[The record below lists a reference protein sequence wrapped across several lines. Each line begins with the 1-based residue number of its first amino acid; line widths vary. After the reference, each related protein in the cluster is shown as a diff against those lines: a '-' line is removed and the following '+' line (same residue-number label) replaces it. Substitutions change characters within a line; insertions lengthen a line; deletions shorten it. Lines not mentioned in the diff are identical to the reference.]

1 MHLARKLCS
10 QELVS
15 RKVDNFYFKIL
26 LYILKISFEKCIISV
41 NKKPKRLENSQLIRK
56 T

>member
-1 MHLARKLCS
+1 MKG
-10 QELVS
+10 
-15 RKVDNFYFKIL
+15 YFKKKKPKKVSYRDYKNYNKEDFRSEL
-26 LYILKISFEKCIISV
+26 RCVLNT